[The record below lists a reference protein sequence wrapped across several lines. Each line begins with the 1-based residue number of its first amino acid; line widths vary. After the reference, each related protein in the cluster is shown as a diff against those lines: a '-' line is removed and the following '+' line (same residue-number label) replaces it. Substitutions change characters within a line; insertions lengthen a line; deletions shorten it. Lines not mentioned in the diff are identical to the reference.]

1 MKTRIFAL
9 LAVLMLVMP
18 FAGIMADHH
27 GGTVVAVIEGSEDH
41 TILTAA
47 LNALPEVYE
56 ALVDA
61 EAVTVFAPT
70 DAAFEAAFE
79 ALGITAEDLLA
90 APELATTLVTYH
102 AVAGTVMSADVE
114 SGVVPTLEGS
124 PVVISVSDMGVMV
137 DQANVVA
144 VDLEADNGVVHVID
158 SVLLTVPNDPAA
170 AEGDIAA
177 AGSSTVFPLAE
188 RMKDEYEAAGYA
200 STLAIDSIG
209 SGGGFARFCEEG
221 ASDISNASRAIRD
234 SEIESCQ
241 AIDRDPIE
249 IRVGT
254 DALAVVV
261 SADNEFI
268 TDASIEDLQLIFG
281 SAELWSDVNSDWPA
295 EPIERFIPDDAS
307 GTFDYFVE
315 EVFEEDPE
323 PIRSV
328 NPTQSSDDNVLVE
341 GIQGSEFAIGFFG
354 YAYFAEN
361 SDILNAISIEGVE
374 PNAANVD
381 AGEYPLARPLF
392 MYSTASIIAEKPQV
406 GDFLA
411 FVVSDVNAYIGEVGY
426 FPAAADAL
434 YGARAAV
441 LAAMLGM

>member
-1 MKTRIFAL
+1 MKTRIFAF
-9 LAVLMLVMP
+9 LAVLLLVMP
-18 FAGIMADHH
+18 FATLADGH
-27 GGTVVAVIEGSEDH
+27 GGTVVQLIQESEDH
-41 TILTAA
+41 TVLAAA
-47 LNALPEVYE
+47 LEASPEIYA
-56 ALVDA
+56 ALV
-61 EAVTVFAPT
+61 EGEFTVFAPT
-70 DAAFEAAFE
+70 DAAFEE
-79 ALGITAEDLLA
+79 LLGTLGIDAETLLGATDLLNTV
-90 APELATTLVTYH
+90 LLYH
-102 AVAGTVMSADVE
+102 AVPGTVLSTDLE
-114 SGVVPTLEGS
+114 SGVVETAEGS
-124 PVVISVSDMGVMV
+124 PLSVSVSDMGVMV

-144 VDLEADNGVVHVID
+144 ADLVADEGGVVHVID
-158 SVLLTVPNDPAA
+158 SVLLTVPNNPAA

-188 RMKDEYEAAGYA
+188 RMKDAYESAGYA

-209 SGGGFARFCEEG
+209 SGGGLARFCEEG
-221 ASDISNASRAIRD
+221 ASDIANASRPIKD
-234 SEIESCQ
+234 SEVESCQ

-268 TDASIEDLQLIFG
+268 EDASIEDLQLIFG
-281 SAELWSDVNSDWPA
+281 AAELWSDVNSEWPA

-341 GIQGSEFAIGFFG
+341 GIQDSEYAIGFFG
-354 YAYFAEN
+354 FAYYAEN
-361 SDILNAISIEGVE
+361 DDILTAISIEGVE

-381 AGEYPLARPLF
+381 NNSYPLARPLF
-392 MYSTASIIAEKPQV
+392 MYSTATIMTEKPQV
-406 GDFLA
+406 ADFLG
-411 FVVSDVNAYIGEVGY
+411 FMVSDVNGYINEVGY

-434 YGARAAV
+434 YGAKVEV
-441 LAAMLGM
+441 LAAMLGL